1 MDTCDYIIYEVLHN
15 NRCVYIGSGNRDR
28 YKHAM
33 SGKSNNV
40 ELNRLYFT
48 DPDNVV
54 VNIIRDN
61 LTKQE
66 SLDMEK
72 DYIQATEPQ
81 FNKMHTNRHRKIKRM
96 LLQ

>member
-1 MDTCDYIIYEVLHN
+1 
-15 NRCVYIGSGNRDR
+15 
-28 YKHAM
+28 M